1 MKKIIA
7 VIALTFLV
15 LTSCS
20 KDSTENE
27 SIGVV
32 KANNKKTLGTS
43 AHDLLSQDKFDSMLI
58 ELVYVEGFEP
68 STTAINNLVSFLNN
82 RLHKSGG
89 ISVEKRAIPSPGNES
104 YTIAQITAIEDA
116 NRIHYNE
123 DGQIAVWAFFAD
135 AKSSTDTNT
144 AVVLG
149 TAYRNTSFVIY
160 ENTVQKLSNS
170 PFKPNRTV
178 LETTVI
184 NHEFGHILGL
194 TNIGTPLQ
202 SDHEDAAH
210 KRHCKVT
217 SCLMYWESESGNNVL
232 GGVIPQLDAQCIADL
247 RANGGK

>member
-1 MKKIIA
+1 MKKIIV
-7 VIALTFLV
+7 VITLTFLV
-15 LTSCS
+15 LISCS
-20 KDSTENE
+20 KDSDEND
-27 SIGVV
+27 SGGVV
-32 KANNKKTLGTS
+32 KANNKRALGTS
-43 AHDLLSQDKFDSMLI
+43 AHDLLSEEKFDSMLL
-58 ELVYVEGFEP
+58 EVVYVEGFEP
-68 STTAINNLVSFLNN
+68 SATTINNLVSFLNS
-82 RLHKSGG
+82 RLNKSGG
-89 ISVEKRAIPSPGNES
+89 IRVEKRAIPSPGNES
-104 YTIAQITAIEDA
+104 YSIAQIIAIEDE

-123 DGQIAVWAFFAD
+123 GGQIAVWAFFAD

-170 PFKPNRTV
+170 AFKPRRVV

-194 TNIGTPLQ
+194 TNIGTPLR
-202 SDHEDAAH
+202 SDHEDPEH

-217 SCLMYWESESGNNVL
+217 SCLMYWESESGNVL
-232 GGVIPQLDAQCIADL
+232 GGTIPQLDSQCIADL